1 METIVFPFIVMDG
14 HQKTKKCTRLH
25 ESSGIFIYSLVTL
38 FRSVL
43 YLKEAMVKLQSIHE
57 DIVSG
62 VVTVMECCNE
72 LKK

>member
-1 METIVFPFIVMDG
+1 MVTRR
-14 HQKTKKCTRLH
+14 QKNALAYMKAL
-25 ESSGIFIYSLVTL
+25 ESFEFIYSLVTL
-38 FRSVL
+38 FRSLL
-43 YLKEAMVKLQSIHE
+43 YLKEAMVKLQSINK